1 MIFRVIPAIAV
12 ALSAPQLVA
21 QNSAPTS
28 PAKEAMVSHTTP
40 GKLVTMAEWN
50 ERMHGLL
57 AKELHY
63 PMPIMGLRAGSG
75 TVSVKFNCSESGRP
89 DKVSLLRTS
98 GDALLD
104 RAALNAVRRM
114 ASLHPLPTG
123 FQPTQKFVALVV
135 FTNDPNDPALNHLT
149 AEQSKRNAWYHD
161 PVNTPQASLK
171 KASAEPQLAAI
182 R

>member
-12 ALSAPQLVA
+12 ALSTPQLVA
-21 QNSAPTS
+21 QNSAPAS
-28 PAKEAMVSHTTP
+28 PGKEPMASHTTP

-50 ERMHGLL
+50 ERMHRIL

-63 PMPIMGLRAGSG
+63 PSPIMGLRPGSG
-75 TVSVKFNCSESGRP
+75 TVSVKFNCSDSGRP
-89 DKVSLLRTS
+89 DKVSLLKTS
-98 GDALLD
+98 GDTLLD

-123 FQPTQKFVALVV
+123 FQPSQKFVALVV
-135 FTNDPNDPALNHLT
+135 FANDPNDPALNSLT
-149 AEQSKRNAWYHD
+149 AEQVKRNAWYHD
-161 PVNTPQASLK
+161 PVNAPEALLK
-171 KASAEPQLAAI
+171 KPSAEPQLAAI